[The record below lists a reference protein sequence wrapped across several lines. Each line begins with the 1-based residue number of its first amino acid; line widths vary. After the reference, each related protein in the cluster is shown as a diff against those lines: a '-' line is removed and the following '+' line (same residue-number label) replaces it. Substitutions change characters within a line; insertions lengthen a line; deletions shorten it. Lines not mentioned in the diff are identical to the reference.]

1 MVVDKERQKILVA
14 LASIRQHGNLDVVSG
29 ERNQK
34 RALMNVAQRR
44 RFVVWR
50 GPELGY
56 RLTRRGERFF
66 EKHSGAAISSSK
78 LKIVLGTRFALAVLM
93 LTLMGVASADW
104 FEWPRPGHS
113 QAARITSTA
122 TVKTP
127 AGWNTVANGPTTRDD
142 ASGLGLAATPL
153 NSLEHNRQDP
163 PPENTTSVP
172 QARGQSTG
180 LSTQHLPPQTSENN
194 PHQND
199 RVHHVK
205 RTKRAKR
212 EPDDRGFLAQ
222 APAQDSF
229 GYGWGP
235 FPYGPWPYGWTR

>member
-1 MVVDKERQKILVA
+1 MLVA
-14 LASIRQHGNLDVVSG
+14 LASIRQHGNLDAVSG

-34 RALMNVAQRR
+34 LAIMNLAQRR

-56 RLTRRGERFF
+56 RLTRRGEWFF
-66 EKHSGAAISSSK
+66 EKHSGTAILSSK
-78 LKIVLGTRFALAVLM
+78 LKIVLGTRLALAVLV
-93 LTLMGVASADW
+93 LALIGAASADW
-104 FEWPRPGHS
+104 FGRPRPGHS
-113 QAARITSTA
+113 QGARITSTA
-122 TVKTP
+122 TMKTP
-127 AGWNTVANGPTTRDD
+127 AGWNSVANGPTTRDD

-153 NSLEHNRQDP
+153 NSVEHNRQDP
-163 PPENTTSVP
+163 PLENAAL

-205 RTKRAKR
+205 RTKRAKH
-212 EPDDRGFLAQ
+212 EPYDRGSPAR
-222 APAQDSF
+222 APARDDF

-235 FPYGPWPYGWTR
+235 YPYSPWPWTR